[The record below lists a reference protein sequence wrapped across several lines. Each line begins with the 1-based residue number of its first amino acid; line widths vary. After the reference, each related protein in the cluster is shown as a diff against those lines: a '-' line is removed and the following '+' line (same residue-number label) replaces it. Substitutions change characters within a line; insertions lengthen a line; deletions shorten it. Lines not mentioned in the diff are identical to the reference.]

1 MSVLGESEAFFLF
14 FLCVCV
20 CVGGGGGGFLF
31 SAGCANFWGNPG
43 PIFLGKFSNLGALH
57 EIFSVESKSF
67 QQVLSKV
74 ATF

>member
-14 FLCVCV
+14 FFFS
-20 CVGGGGGGFLF
+20 GGGGGLIL
-31 SAGCANFWGNPG
+31 SAGCANLLGNPV
-43 PIFLGKFSNLGALH
+43 PLFLGKFSNLGALH